1 MYFISH
7 RGNLHGP
14 KPQQENSIPYILNAI
29 KKGFDVE
36 IDVWYVNGS
45 LYLGNDKPQYLV
57 PEFKFFKDNA
67 NKLWCHCK
75 NVQALDIL
83 LPLGIHCFIHDK
95 DQATLTSKN
104 YIWLYPSKTINANNS
119 ICVLPEWN
127 DFDIHNVKKCVGIC
141 SDYIEFMKFKYCE
154 LDLRI

>member
-14 KPQQENSIPYILNAI
+14 KPKHENSIPYILNAI
-29 KKGFDVE
+29 QKGFDVE

-45 LYLGNDKPQYLV
+45 LYLGHNEPQYLV

-67 NKLWCHCK
+67 EKLWCHCK
-75 NVQALDIL
+75 NLQALDIL

-95 DQATLTSKN
+95 DIATLTSKN
-104 YIWLYPSKTINANNS
+104 YIWLYPSKMINVGNNENS
-119 ICVLPEWN
+119 LN
-127 DFDIHNVKKCVGIC
+127 
-141 SDYIEFMKFKYCE
+141 DYICKLNEIIFAIGARPICFKIIK
-154 LDLRI
+154 R